1 MSGIIIFDTVSGFV
15 RRTFSGLIGLFTDE
29 RTGPFLAGV
38 LIALGLVVLVYV
50 IGSWLVA
57 CSIIRASVAAVK
69 IAKRLFRKRLSG
81 RGLNDSRRLSRP
93 SWRYHVDPCHPGAA

>member
-50 IGSWLVA
+50 IGSWLVSR
-57 CSIIRASVAAVK
+57 SIMQASIAAVEMAK
-69 IAKRLFRKRLSG
+69 GADEGERRIAFVSVYPEVWT
-81 RGLNDSRRLSRP
+81 RRSQRQ
-93 SWRYHVDPCHPGAA
+93 

>member
-1 MSGIIIFDTVSGFV
+1 MSGIIVFDTVSGFV
-15 RRTFSGLIGLFTDE
+15 RHSFSGLIGLFTDE

-57 CSIIRASVAAVK
+57 RSIIRASVAAVK
-69 IAKRLFRKRLSG
+69 MAKGADEGERRLAFVSVYPEVDQKLFRNSRLSHA
-81 RGLNDSRRLSRP
+81 
-93 SWRYHVDPCHPGAA
+93 WR